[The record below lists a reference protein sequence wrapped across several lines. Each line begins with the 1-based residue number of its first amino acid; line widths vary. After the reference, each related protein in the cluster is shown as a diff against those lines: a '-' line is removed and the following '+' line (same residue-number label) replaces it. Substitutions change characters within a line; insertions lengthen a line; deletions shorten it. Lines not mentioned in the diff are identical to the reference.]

1 MADYANKVRA
11 IKALA
16 QIWISDAERTGTLCN
31 DGFHLRSELDR
42 AEGNFFK
49 FSHPDNHSLDYP
61 YFVRFVQLNV
71 IDKIDNSKYP
81 WDKSRDLALIMEG
94 KSLAE
99 LMMYV

>member
-1 MADYANKVRA
+1 MADYANKVHA

-16 QIWISDAERTGTLCN
+16 QIWIGDAERTGT
-31 DGFHLRSELDR
+31 DVDVFHLRSELDR
-42 AEGNFFK
+42 AETNFFK
-49 FSHPDNHSLDYP
+49 FSHPSNHSLDYP

-71 IDKIDNSKYP
+71 INKIDNSKYP

-94 KSLAE
+94 KSLTE

>member
-1 MADYANKVRA
+1 MADYANRVRA

-16 QIWISDAERTGTLCN
+16 QIWIGDAERMGTDV

-49 FSHPDNHSLDYP
+49 FSHPDNHNIDYP

-71 IDKIDNSKYP
+71 INEI
-81 WDKSRDLALIMEG
+81 DKSRDLASIMEG
-94 KSLAE
+94 KSLSE
-99 LMMYV
+99 LMVYGIGDN